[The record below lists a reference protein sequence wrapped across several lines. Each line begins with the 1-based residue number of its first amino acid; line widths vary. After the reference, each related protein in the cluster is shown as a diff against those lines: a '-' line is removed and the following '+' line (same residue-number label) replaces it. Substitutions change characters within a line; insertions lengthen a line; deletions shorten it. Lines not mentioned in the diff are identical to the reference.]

1 MQQVREL
8 LQCSRSSEG
17 HITNPLNTIRIRARV
32 QSRYLMALQSMK
44 LVLLAALW
52 VVAVCHDSAQPQTAP
67 IRSLQERT
75 GCLGAPYLYLTQ
87 NGKPHVLK
95 YSRDGCLLSNNILA
109 INPEVA
115 LLRSMI
121 FGPYKGIDDA
131 LFIADA
137 GKTDHKDS
145 KILVY
150 GSCNTSGIRPF
161 LATAVQQKWQSG
173 AMHAYGL
180 AIDSKGDLYASFQR
194 SQSVIRFSADTF
206 KPGPLSE
213 ALQNVSPP
221 PAPGTFFR
229 FSFDSSGE
237 GIRAIAIVA
246 DNLWIADEKDDALN
260 VVDSNGYKI
269 RKVPMR
275 RPIGVYYC
283 ARSNLVFAS
292 SRSSYG
298 MVYAV
303 NPVTFEI
310 RRRYHY
316 HGMTHPTGIVSYEN
330 ILFVLLHHSGL
341 IVTFDITSGKYL
353 STIASGFEKNTLEQI
368 VLSNC

>member
-1 MQQVREL
+1 MRLVVL
-8 LQCSRSSEG
+8 VVMWIGARSDG
-17 HITNPLNTIRIRARV
+17 TPV
-32 QSRYLMALQSMK
+32 Q
-44 LVLLAALW
+44 
-52 VVAVCHDSAQPQTAP
+52 T
-67 IRSLQERT
+67 RSLREPT
-75 GCLGAPYLYLTQ
+75 NCLGAPYIYLTQ

-95 YSRDGCLLSNNILA
+95 YSRDGCLLSDNVLA

-121 FGPYKGIDDA
+121 FGPYKGVEDQ

-137 GKTDHKDS
+137 GRTDYKDS

-150 GSCNTSGIRPF
+150 GSCNASGVRPY

-180 AIDSKGDLYASFQR
+180 AIDSKGNLYSSFQR

-206 KPGPLSE
+206 EPGPLSE
-213 ALQNVSPP
+213 ALQDVSPP

-229 FSFDSSGE
+229 FTFSSTGA
-237 GIRAIAIVA
+237 GIRAIAIVG
-246 DNLWIADEKDDALN
+246 DNLWIADEKADGLT
-260 VVDSNGYKI
+260 VVDSNGYQI
-269 RKVPMR
+269 RRVPMR
-275 RPIGVYYC
+275 RPIGIYYC
-283 ARSNLVFAS
+283 SRSNLVFAS

-303 NPVTFEI
+303 NPDTFEI
-310 RRRYHY
+310 VRRYHY
-316 HGMTHPTGIVSYEN
+316 HGMTHPTGIASFDN
-330 ILFVLLHHSGL
+330 TLFVLLHHSGL